1 MAGRQVATV
10 GVTCSTIPPGSAS
23 GPPRVGQNRT
33 YLQAL
38 VRAGAVPILIPHLAD
53 LHLLRAV
60 YESVDAMLLPG
71 GGDVAPEQYGEQL
84 HEKCGLPDLD
94 RDATELPLAR
104 WCIEEGKPLLAICR
118 GIQVLNVALGGSLY
132 QDIEAQVPGAARHDW
147 SGGHPR
153 DLLAHAVDIAPG
165 TRLAAIVGPG
175 EGPSPGSASEQVI
188 QLQVNSL
195 HHQAIKQAAPGLQIT
210 ARAPDGIVEAVEVEG
225 HPFGLAVQWHPEEL
239 AAADARAQR
248 LFDALIRAVRA

>member
-38 VRAGAVPILIPHLAD
+38 VRAGAAPILIPHLAD
-53 LHLLRAV
+53 PDLLRAV
-60 YESVDAMLLPG
+60 YELVDALLLPG

-147 SGGHPR
+147 SGGHSR

-165 TRLAAIVGPG
+165 TRLAAIVGPD
-175 EGPSPGSASEQVI
+175 EGPSSGSASKQVI

-195 HHQAIKQAAPGLQIT
+195 HHQAIKQAAPGLRVT

-225 HPFGLAVQWHPEEL
+225 HPFAVAVQWHPEEL